1 MHRSLTIR
9 SPALAIAVV
18 AGLALAAGCGAEE
31 ADSEGAK
38 SPVDSEGAKSSP
50 DSEEAKS
57 PDDVAHPLLG
67 HKGPD
72 FSRKTVTGHDTVS
85 LHSLAG
91 KVAIVDFWATWCVP
105 CKKSFPKLEALNA
118 KYQENGLK
126 IVGISEDDDNDGISS
141 FASDLGAQFPVIWD
155 ENKAIASKWQPK
167 SMPTTFVVD
176 RKGTVRFVHLGYHDG
191 EETEIEREVKSLL

>member
-1 MHRSLTIR
+1 MRPSLAIQFSALIVLLTA
-9 SPALAIAVV
+9 ALA
-18 AGLALAAGCGAEE
+18 LTAGCGAEDAE
-31 ADSEGAK
+31 SEGAK
-38 SPVDSEGAKSSP
+38 SPDDVKSSDDAKST
-50 DSEEAKS
+50 
-57 PDDVAHPLLG
+57 DDVAHPLLG
-67 HKGPD
+67 HRGPD

-85 LHSLAG
+85 LHSLKG

-118 KYQENGLK
+118 KYQENGLE
-126 IVGISEDDDNDGISS
+126 IVGISEDDDKDGISS
-141 FASDLGAQFPVIWD
+141 FASDLGAQFPLIWD
-155 ENKAIASKWQPK
+155 ENKSIATKWQPK